1 MLNSLKTNSP
11 NRKSVEGKK
20 PIIVLTPSQQI
31 KSCDKGHESNLTV
44 NVAVFDNL
52 VKLTAMLLLG
62 QGGILDGPV
71 LSVGCN

>member
-1 MLNSLKTNSP
+1 M
-11 NRKSVEGKK
+11 
-20 PIIVLTPSQQI
+20 
-31 KSCDKGHESNLTV
+31 DKGHESNLTV